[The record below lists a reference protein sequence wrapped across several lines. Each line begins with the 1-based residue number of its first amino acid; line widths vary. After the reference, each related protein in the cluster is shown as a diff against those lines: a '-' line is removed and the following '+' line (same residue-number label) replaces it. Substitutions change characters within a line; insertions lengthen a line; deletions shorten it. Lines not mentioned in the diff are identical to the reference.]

1 MKALIAIASTLALL
15 LTAQPVLAKS
25 CKSFKTHAEAQRY
38 YDKTKAKSLDRD
50 GDGSAC
56 DCLPGGSGRKCPKH
70 KK

>member
-1 MKALIAIASTLALL
+1 MKALIATLSTLVLL

-25 CKSFKTHAEAQRY
+25 CKSFKTHAEAQRCY
-38 YDKTKAKSLDRD
+38 EKTKAKSLDRD